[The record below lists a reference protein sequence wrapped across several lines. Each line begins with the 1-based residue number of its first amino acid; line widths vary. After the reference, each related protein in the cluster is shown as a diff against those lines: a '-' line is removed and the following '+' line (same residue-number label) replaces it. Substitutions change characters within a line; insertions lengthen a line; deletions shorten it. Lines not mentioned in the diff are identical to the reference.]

1 MEIASN
7 VGAAKKNVL
16 KCLAIE
22 RKVVRVLNES
32 MLSAGA
38 NLRRGSLRTAIHDRL
53 TRSLGKEPETA
64 TPRDIYDA
72 LSLAVREELS
82 ARWLATQRRVARAR
96 VKRLCYLS
104 VEFLPGRSLVNA
116 LTAID
121 GELVDEARAAI
132 ASMGHD
138 FDSVVALEV
147 DPGLG
152 NGGLGRLAACFLD
165 SLATLQYPAT
175 GYGIRYDYG
184 IFTQSI
190 DTDGAQRESAS
201 TWLRLHNVWE
211 TPRSDARYIVRFGG
225 RVITTHDVGGAQRS
239 RWVDTQD
246 ILAVG
251 FDQLVPGNR
260 SPTVNHLRLWSGRA
274 LQPFHIEDFNAGN
287 YAAAVEDQVDAKNLS
302 RVLYPDDSTP
312 QGKELRFKQ
321 QYFFVS
327 ASIQDILAT
336 HLAEERTLEELP
348 GALAVQLND
357 THPTLAIPELM
368 RLLVDQYDLPWGQAW
383 EICRSVFG
391 YTNHTLLPEALETWP
406 VNFFERFLPR
416 HLEIIY
422 RINEEFLL
430 EVEKRFKGDD
440 AAKTT
445 LSIIGESHGRR
456 VRMSH
461 LAVIGSHKVNGVAK
475 LHSELM
481 QKTIFSGFAQMFPD
495 RFTNVTNGITV
506 RRWLKQSNVPLARL
520 LTERLGS
527 AWENDLEEIERLRW
541 AADDPGFRAQ
551 FRDIKRHNKI
561 ALAEEVER
569 RTGINVSV
577 DSLFDVHVKRIH
589 EYKRQLLNILY
600 VITRYNRIKAAPDK
614 PWVPRTVMFA
624 GKAAPGYVMAKAII
638 RLINNVSVTINQDP
652 QTLTKLK
659 CVFLPD
665 YDVSLAQ
672 IIMPAA
678 DLSQQISTAGME
690 ASGTGNMKL
699 ALNGALTIGTLDGA
713 NIEIRDSVGPENIFI
728 FGLTA
733 EQAAALRAD
742 GYRPRDVVAANAELA
757 QTLETIRG
765 GAFSRGNHDE
775 ARLVVDRLTSD
786 GEPFLV
792 LADFA
797 AYCEAQDR
805 VDALYR
811 QGEEWSRR
819 AVLNTLGMGPFSSDR
834 SVREY
839 AERIW
844 HIRPVM

>member
-1 MEIASN
+1 
-7 VGAAKKNVL
+7 
-16 KCLAIE
+16 
-22 RKVVRVLNES
+22 
-32 MLSAGA
+32 MLTAGSI
-38 NLRRGSLRTAIHDRL
+38 LRRGSLRAVIYDRL

-72 LSLAVREELS
+72 LSLGVHEELS
-82 ARWLATQRRVARAR
+82 ARWLATQRRVARAHC
-96 VKRLCYLS
+96 KRLCYLS
-104 VEFLPGRSLVNA
+104 MEFLPGRSLVNA
-116 LTAID
+116 LSSVD
-121 GELVDEARAAI
+121 SELIEEARAAV

-138 FDSVVALEV
+138 FDSVVQLEV

-211 TPRSDARYIVRFGG
+211 TPRSDARYVVRFGG
-225 RVITTHDVGGAQRS
+225 RVMTTHDVDGAERS
-239 RWVDTQD
+239 RWVETQD
-246 ILAVG
+246 ILAIG

-287 YAAAVEDQVDAKNLS
+287 YPAAVEDQVDAKNLS

-336 HLAEERTLEELP
+336 HLAEERALEDLP
-348 GALAVQLND
+348 TSLAVQLND

-368 RLLVDQYDLPWGQAW
+368 RLLVDQYDMPWADAW
-383 EICRSVFG
+383 KLCRQVFG

-406 VNFFERFLPR
+406 VQYFERLLPR

-445 LSIIGESHGRR
+445 LSIIGESNGRR
-456 VRMSH
+456 VRMAH
-461 LAVIGSHKVNGVAK
+461 LAVIGSHKVNGVAR

-481 QKTIFSGFAQMFPD
+481 QKTIFSGFAQMYPD
-495 RFTNVTNGITV
+495 RFINVTNGITV
-506 RRWLKQSNVPLARL
+506 RRWLKQSNVRLARL

-541 AADDPGFRAQ
+541 AADDPNFRAQ
-551 FRDIKRHNKI
+551 FRDIKRQNKV
-561 ALAEEVER
+561 ALAEEVDR
-569 RTGINVSV
+569 RTGIDVSV
-577 DSLFDVHVKRIH
+577 DSLFDVQVKRIH

-600 VITRYNRIKAAPDK
+600 VVTRYNRIKAKPDDH
-614 PWVPRTVMFA
+614 WVPRTVMFA
-624 GKAAPGYVMAKAII
+624 GKSAPGYVMAKAII
-638 RLINNVSVTINQDP
+638 RLINNVATTINQDP
-652 QTLTKLK
+652 LTLSRLK

-672 IIMPAA
+672 LIMPAA
-678 DLSQQISTAGME
+678 DLSEQISTAGME

-713 NIEIRDSVGPENIFI
+713 NIEIKDCVGEDNIFI
-728 FGLTA
+728 FGMTSD
-733 EQAAALRAD
+733 QAASTRAN
-742 GYRPRDVVAANAELA
+742 GYRPRDIVAADPELA
-757 QTLETIRG
+757 NTLEMIRN
-765 GAFSRGNHDE
+765 GAFSRDSGY
-775 ARLVVDRLTSD
+775 ARMIVDRLVSD

-797 AYCEAQDR
+797 AYVAAQDR

-811 QGEEWSRR
+811 TPEEWSRR
-819 AVLNTLGMGPFSSDR
+819 AVLNTVSMGPFSSDR

-839 AERIW
+839 ADKIW
-844 HIRPVM
+844 NIRSVM

>member
-1 MEIASN
+1 
-7 VGAAKKNVL
+7 
-16 KCLAIE
+16 
-22 RKVVRVLNES
+22 VLND
-32 MLSAGA
+32 LTQVAGA
-38 NLRRGSLRTAIHDRL
+38 ILRRGSLRAAIYDRL

-72 LSLAVREELS
+72 LSMAVREELS

-116 LTAID
+116 LSSLD
-121 GELVDEARAAI
+121 SELIDEARAAV

-138 FDSVVALEV
+138 FDAVVALEV

-184 IFTQSI
+184 IFMQSI
-190 DTDGAQRESAS
+190 DTDGAQREAAS

-225 RVITTHDVGGAQRS
+225 RVLTTHDVGGAQRS
-239 RWVDTQD
+239 RWVETLDV
-246 ILAVG
+246 LAVG

-260 SPTVNHLRLWSGRA
+260 SPTVNHLRLWSARA

-287 YAAAVEDQVDAKNLS
+287 YPAAVEDQVAAKNLS

-336 HLAEERTLEELP
+336 HLAEERSLEELP
-348 GALAVQLND
+348 SALAIQMND

-368 RLLVDQYDLPWGQAW
+368 RLLVDQYDMPWAQAW
-383 EICRSVFG
+383 DICRNVFG
-391 YTNHTLLPEALETWP
+391 YTNHTLMPEALETWP
-406 VNFFERFLPR
+406 VHFFEQFLPR
-416 HLEIIY
+416 HLEIVY

-430 EVEKRFKGDD
+430 DVEKRFKGDG

-456 VRMSH
+456 VRMAH
-461 LAVIGSHKVNGVAK
+461 LAVVGSHKVNGVAK

-481 QKTIFSGFAQMFPD
+481 RRTIFSGLAQMFPE

-506 RRWLKQSNVPLARL
+506 RRWLKQSNPRLARL

-541 AADDPGFRAQ
+541 AADDPSFRAQ
-551 FRDIKRHNKI
+551 FREIKRANKI
-561 ALAEEVER
+561 ALAEEVDR
-569 RTGINVSV
+569 RTGIDVSV
-577 DSLFDVHVKRIH
+577 DSMFDVQVKRIH

-600 VITRYNRIKAAPDK
+600 VITRYNRIRIRSDEH
-614 PWVPRTVMFA
+614 WVPRTVMFA
-624 GKAAPGYVMAKAII
+624 GKAAPGYQLAKGII
-638 RLINNVSVTINQDP
+638 RLINNVSTTINQDP
-652 QTLTKLK
+652 LTLTRLK

-672 IIMPAA
+672 LIMPAA

-728 FGLTA
+728 FGMTA
-733 EQAAALRAD
+733 DEAAQRHTD
-742 GYRPRDVVAANAELA
+742 GYRPREIVAANPELA
-757 QTLETIRG
+757 NTLEMIRAG
-765 GAFSRGNHDE
+765 VFSRGDNEYAHQ
-775 ARLVVDRLTSD
+775 LVSRLTSE

-811 QGEEWSRR
+811 QSEEWSRR
-819 AVLNTLGMGPFSSDR
+819 AVLNTVGMGPFSSDR

-844 HIRPVM
+844 NIRSVI

>member
-1 MEIASN
+1 
-7 VGAAKKNVL
+7 
-16 KCLAIE
+16 
-22 RKVVRVLNES
+22 VLNEPT
-32 MLSAGA
+32 LTAGSI
-38 NLRRGSLRTAIHDRL
+38 LRRGSLRAVIYDRL

-72 LSLAVREELS
+72 LSLGVHEELS

-104 VEFLPGRSLVNA
+104 VEFLPGRSLINA
-116 LTAID
+116 LSSLD
-121 GELVDEARAAI
+121 SELTEEARAAVE
-132 ASMGHD
+132 SMGHD
-138 FDSVVALEV
+138 FDSVVQLEV

-190 DTDGAQRESAS
+190 DTDGSQRESAS

-225 RVITTHDVGGAQRS
+225 RVLTTHDVGGAQRS
-239 RWVDTQD
+239 RWVETQD

-287 YAAAVEDQVDAKNLS
+287 YPAAVEDQIEAKNLS

-336 HLAEERTLEELP
+336 HLAEERSLEELP
-348 GALAVQLND
+348 ASLAIQLND

-368 RLLVDQYDLPWGQAW
+368 RLLVDQYDMPWAEAW
-383 EICRSVFG
+383 NLCRKVFG

-406 VNFFERFLPR
+406 VQFFERFLPR

-445 LSIIGESHGRR
+445 LSIIGESNGRR
-456 VRMSH
+456 VRMAH
-461 LAVIGSHKVNGVAK
+461 LAVVGSHKVNGVAK

-481 QKTIFSGFAQMFPD
+481 QKTIFSGFAQMFTD

-506 RRWLKQSNVPLARL
+506 RRWLKQSNVRLSRL

-527 AWENDLEEIERLRW
+527 AWENDLEELERLRW
-541 AADDPGFRAQ
+541 AADDPAFRAL
-551 FRDIKRHNKI
+551 FREIKRQNKI
-561 ALAEEVER
+561 ALAEEVDR
-569 RTGINVSV
+569 RTGIDVSV
-577 DSLFDVHVKRIH
+577 DSLFDVQVKRIH

-600 VITRYNRIKAAPDK
+600 VVTRYNRIKARPDEH
-614 PWVPRTVMFA
+614 WVPRTVMVA
-624 GKAAPGYVMAKAII
+624 GKAAPGYAMAKAII
-638 RLINNVSVTINQDP
+638 RLINNVATTINQDP
-652 QTLTKLK
+652 ATLTRLK

-672 IIMPAA
+672 LIMPAA
-678 DLSQQISTAGME
+678 DLSEQISTAGME

-713 NIEIRDSVGPENIFI
+713 NIEIRDSVGAENIFI

-733 EQAAALRAD
+733 DEALTTRAN
-742 GYRPRDVVAANAELA
+742 GYRPREIVAANPELA
-757 QTLETIRG
+757 MTLDMIRS
-765 GAFSRGNHDE
+765 GAFSRGDSE
-775 ARLVVDRLTSD
+775 YARMIVDRLVSD

-797 AYCEAQDR
+797 AYAAAQDQ

-811 QGEEWSRR
+811 TPEEWSRR
-819 AVLNTLGMGPFSSDR
+819 AVLNTVGMGPFSSDR

-839 AERIW
+839 ADKIW
-844 HIRPVM
+844 GIRSVI